1 MLRRPPRSTRTD
13 TLFPYTT
20 LFRSLTSAR
29 SIMWWETPV
38 IGRPSW
44 GNGNGEGASTHRS
57 HVAERH
63 VAATALDQRLVA
75 RLRGGHSIDRRALHV
90 VEQEQPPRVGFVD
103 HEFDAPRRQ
112 PDRKSVAQGKEWAG
126 RVALGG
132 HRIHN

>member
-1 MLRRPPRSTRTD
+1 MPNRAARR
-13 TLFPYTT
+13 LTT
-20 LFRSLTSAR
+20 AR

-75 RLRGGHSIDRRALHV
+75 RLRGGHAIDRRALPV
-90 VEQEQPPRVGFVD
+90 VEQEQRPRGGFVD
-103 HEFDAPRRQ
+103 HEFDAAHRPPPGIAGLWRPRGPRARTAA
-112 PDRKSVAQGKEWAG
+112 PEAR
-126 RVALGG
+126 
-132 HRIHN
+132 

>member
-1 MLRRPPRSTRTD
+1 MRISDWSSDVCSSDLSDPVARTIDGLIAAEVVMPNRAARR
-13 TLFPYTT
+13 
-20 LFRSLTSAR
+20 LTSAR

-75 RLRGGHSIDRRALHV
+75 RLRGGYGIDRR
-90 VEQEQPPRVGFVD
+90 PRIGR
-103 HEFDAPRRQ
+103 AT
-112 PDRKSVAQGKEWAG
+112 G
-126 RVALGG
+126 RV
-132 HRIHN
+132 

>member
-1 MLRRPPRSTRTD
+1 MPNRAARR
-13 TLFPYTT
+13 LTT
-20 LFRSLTSAR
+20 AR

-75 RLRGGHSIDRRALHV
+75 RLRGGHAIDRRALHV
-90 VEQEQPPRVGFVD
+90 VEQEQRPRVGFVD
-103 HEFDAPRRQ
+103 HEFDAAHRQ
-112 PDRKSVAQGKEWAG
+112 PLGMAG
-126 RVALGG
+126 IEALRGQ
-132 HRIHN
+132 RAPIADLEEI